1 MCIPLWYAKPA
12 KSLKNFV
19 KYASNIYLR
28 SSKKGRCK
36 RFQQLLKWRK
46 KKMQFDEPTKK
57 NAKKLL
63 YFRHC
68 QSVYRLFKDLR
79 FDPGFLLF

>member
-1 MCIPLWYAKPA
+1 
-12 KSLKNFV
+12 
-19 KYASNIYLR
+19 
-28 SSKKGRCK
+28 
-36 RFQQLLKWRK
+36 
-46 KKMQFDEPTKK
+46 MQFDEPTKK

-79 FDPGFLLF
+79 FDPGFLFFLNNFELSIMN

>member
-57 NAKKLL
+57 MQRN
-63 YFRHC
+63 YYT
-68 QSVYRLFKDLR
+68 SDTVNLFKDLR